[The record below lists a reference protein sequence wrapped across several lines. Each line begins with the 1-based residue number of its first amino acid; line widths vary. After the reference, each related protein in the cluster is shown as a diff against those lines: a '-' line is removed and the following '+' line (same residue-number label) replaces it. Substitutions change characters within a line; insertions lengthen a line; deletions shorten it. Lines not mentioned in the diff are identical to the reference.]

1 MNARARPDRRIGL
14 FGGSF
19 DPVHTAHLTL
29 AHSALHDLALDELRW
44 IPAGRPWQK
53 SRQLAEPQHR
63 AAMIELAIRDPQLG
77 DPLFNIET
85 CELDRDGPSYTVD
98 TVLELQR
105 REPGQTWFLIIG
117 QDQHAGLHTW
127 HRWSDLLRK
136 VSLAVAMRP
145 GASLHVDPRVL
156 DFGFIRLKM
165 PPDELSSTLLRDRLA
180 AGRPITDLVPA
191 AVAGYIESHRLY
203 RNDES

>member
-1 MNARARPDRRIGL
+1 MNAKARPGRRIGL
-14 FGGSF
+14 FGGTF

-29 AHSALHDLALDELRW
+29 AHSAVHDLALDELRW

-53 SRQLAEPQHR
+53 SRQLAEPHHR
-63 AAMIELAIRDPQLG
+63 AAMIGLAISDPQLG
-77 DPLFNIET
+77 DPLFKLES
-85 CELDRDGPSYTVD
+85 CELDREGPSYTVD

-105 REPGQTWFLIIG
+105 QEPGETWFLIIG
-117 QDQHAGLHTW
+117 QDQHAGMHTW
-127 HRWSDLLRK
+127 YRWRDLLPK

-145 GASLHVDPRVL
+145 GASLKVDLQVL
-156 DFGFIRLKM
+156 EFGFIRLKM

-180 AGRPITDLVPA
+180 EGQSITDLVPP
-191 AVAGYIESHRLY
+191 AVAGYIDSHRLY